1 MADKEDGEYTL
12 NVVGKWYICCNEYG
26 VNNI

>member
-1 MADKEDGEYTL
+1 MANKGDGEYTL
-12 NVVGKWYICCNEYG
+12 NVVGKSYISCNEYG